1 MMHMTVKA
9 LIEILRPAN
18 CLMAALGVFIGY
30 GIAVGAIVCTAVLG
44 AAMAVAFLVCAG
56 GMAANDVF
64 DASVDR
70 KLSPGKPIP
79 SGRLSGKAALHF
91 ASGLFVAGNL
101 LAYYYLPLISLG
113 ISLAFTFLLIA
124 YARYLPKAKY
134 LGNWVVAAGTAF
146 TLVFGA
152 SLVGN
157 YAIVGL
163 FALAALFANVAREIV
178 KDIQDMGQDKG
189 FKVSLPMKL
198 GLEKARAVAV
208 ICTTIAVVLS
218 YVPRFLG
225 FGGMGFLALLTAAN
239 LGFVFAI
246 RNAYAGNFSGSQKAY
261 KAAMLLALIAFLVGV
276 FA

>member
-1 MMHMTVKA
+1 MMYMNVKA
-9 LIEILRPAN
+9 LVEITRPAN
-18 CLMAALGVFIGY
+18 CLMAAFGVFIGY
-30 GIAVGAIVCTAVLG
+30 SIAAGAIVCTAALG
-44 AAMAVAFLVCAG
+44 AAMAIAFLVCAG

-64 DASVDR
+64 DAGVDK

-79 SGRLSGKAALHF
+79 SGRLSEKAALHF

-101 LAYYYLPLISLG
+101 LAYYYLPVVSVG
-113 ISLAFTFLLIA
+113 ISLAFTLLLIV

-146 TLVFGA
+146 TLIFGA

-178 KDIQDMGQDKG
+178 KDIEDLEQDKG
-189 FKVSLPMKL
+189 FKVSLPMRL
-198 GLEKARAVAV
+198 GMEKARAVAV
-208 ICTTIAVVLS
+208 ICTVLAVVLS
-218 YVPRFLG
+218 YVPHFMG

-239 LGFVFAI
+239 LGFVFAL

-261 KAAMLLALIAFLVGV
+261 KAAMLLALIAFLAGV
-276 FA
+276 VA